1 MRKLTFKRIAP
12 FLILCALAVTAMF
25 IAPAAD
31 YVPGEKDP
39 QYNSADIAWVLVS
52 TALVFLMT
60 PGLAFFYGGM
70 VHRKNVI
77 STMIKSVVAA
87 GVVGVLW
94 IVVGFSLS
102 FGESINGLIG
112 NPSTYLFYNGVKA
125 SAAWPLANTIPLT
138 LFSLFQLMFAIITPG
153 LVVGAVAERIRF
165 TAYILFIALF
175 SLLVYAPLAH
185 WSWHPD
191 GFLAKMG
198 AWDFAGGTV
207 VHISAGC
214 AALAG
219 ALVLKRRKSHIEK
232 REIPPANVP
241 YVLIGTGLLWFG
253 WFGFN
258 AGSAVGATPLAI
270 NAFGT
275 TNTAAAS
282 AGLAWMFFD
291 VLKGKKPSVLGFC
304 IGAVVGLVAIT
315 PAAGYVGIPQSIIIG
330 LVGALISNLV
340 VGLKQKSTLDDT
352 LDVFP
357 CHGIG
362 GMVGMLLTGVFAAP
376 LVHGIS
382 GGPQGWFYGNPAFF
396 FTQLKAMSIVA
407 VYAFTMSFLIF
418 KFINFILP
426 LRVTSEEEELG
437 LDSTQHDEKYLQGTL
452 LVTPGTSTTNGKFK
466 DVDIIKES
474 EVVNF

>member
-1 MRKLTFKRIAP
+1 MIKKLTARQIAP
-12 FLILCALAVTAMF
+12 FLILAAVAIVSLFIPAMPHYEDK
-25 IAPAAD
+25 AGAYNAAD
-31 YVPGEKDP
+31 ISWIIV
-39 QYNSADIAWVLVS
+39 A

-94 IVVGFSLS
+94 IVVGFSLA
-102 FGESINGLIG
+102 FGESVGGFIG
-112 NPSTYLFYNGVKA
+112 SPATFLFFKNVNSGA
-125 SAAWPLANTIPLT
+125 PWSLAPTIPL
-138 LFSLFQLMFAIITPG
+138 SLFAIFQMMFAIITPG

-165 TAYILFIALF
+165 SSYILFTVLF
-175 SLLVYAPLAH
+175 SLLIYAPLAH

-191 GFLAKMG
+191 GFLFKMG
-198 AWDFAGGTV
+198 VLDFAGGTV

-219 ALVLKRRKSHIEK
+219 ALVLKRRKSHLEK
-232 REIPPANVP
+232 KEIPPANVP

-258 AGSAVGATPLAI
+258 AGSALGANALAVS
-270 NAFGT
+270 AFAT
-275 TNTAAAS
+275 TNTAAAA
-282 AGLAWMFFD
+282 AGLSWMFFD
-291 VLKGKKPSVLGFC
+291 VLRGKKPSVLGFC

-315 PAAGYVGIPQSIIIG
+315 PAAGFVAIPQSIFIG
-330 LVGALISNLV
+330 VVAAIISNIAV
-340 VGLKQKSTLDDT
+340 YYKQKSRLDDT

-362 GMVGMLLTGVFAAP
+362 GMVGMLMTGFLATKAINSAGSDG
-376 LVHGIS
+376 L
-382 GGPQGWFYGNPAFF
+382 FYGNAGFF
-396 FTQLKAMSIVA
+396 FTQLKALAIV
-407 VYAFTMSFLIF
+407 VAFSFTGSWLIF

-426 LRVTSEEEELG
+426 LRVTEAEEELG
-437 LDSTQHDEKYLQGTL
+437 LDASQHDEKYTQGTL
-452 LVTPGTSTTNGKFK
+452 VVHNNGT
-466 DVDIIKES
+466 IKETLL
-474 EVVNF
+474 ED